1 LKIQKHFQGWLKLS
15 SNNTIACPLDCFD
28 ACEAVFDDGKI
39 KGNDKHP
46 TTKSKLCVNF
56 ASLLKEEYL
65 EDAYVNKEKTSL
77 DKALEVLVDKL
88 KNTDASKTLYYKGS
102 GNLGVMQNA
111 PKSFFSQYGSVF
123 TQGSLCEGAGEQGL
137 VLGRGRC
144 VNPPIANLIDSDVI
158 IVWGRNFSI
167 TSPHMYNLVKD
178 KTFITIDPITTP
190 IAKKSELHLQ
200 INPKTDHELALLL
213 TRFAYM
219 EDMEDEDFIEK
230 YGQGA
235 DWFFDLAKS
244 RPLVSYEK
252 TTGLSLSDITKLFE
266 LIKGKSVSLMLGLG
280 VQKYYEG
287 SNIIRAIDSFAA
299 YIGLH
304 NKNKGGVWYL
314 SDSGYGYE
322 SPFISK
328 PKKKVDL
335 PEVDFSLYDLVFIQG
350 ANPVVSSPNT
360 QKLIDGLKKS
370 FVIYFGTTYNDTCE
384 YADIIIPS
392 SNFKAK
398 KDVRVSYG
406 HEYLAISNVIED
418 KQNNSL
424 SEYEFTKY
432 MFDKFGFTGLVSED
446 EAINYYIN
454 KKRDEDSFL
463 DSFEFL
469 EDLEVENLYEQKEES
484 EFYFLTSKRKDSLN
498 SQFKKNDYLYM
509 NPSVDFNNGDS
520 VKVSSIHGEANF
532 IVKLDEDIKSD
543 CVVAYAGNKY
553 ANYVTPHKSDE
564 EAFSAIFQE
573 VLVSIELS

>member
-1 LKIQKHFQGWLKLS
+1 MN

-28 ACEAVFDDGKI
+28 GCEAVLVDGKI
-39 KGNDKHP
+39 KGNENHP

-65 EDAYVNKEKTSL
+65 EDAYINKEKTSL
-77 DKALEVLVDKL
+77 DNVLEVLVEKL
-88 KNTDASKTLYYKGS
+88 KNTDASKSLYYKGS
-102 GNLGVMQNA
+102 GNLGVMQSA

-123 TQGSLCEGAGEQGL
+123 TQGSLCEGAGEEGL
-137 VLGRGRC
+137 ALGRGRC
-144 VNPPIANLIDSDVI
+144 VNPPVQKLIDSDVI
-158 IVWGRNFSI
+158 IVWGRNFSV

-178 KTFITIDPITTP
+178 KIFITIDPISTP

-219 EDMEDEDFIEK
+219 EDIEDEEFIEE
-230 YGQGA
+230 YGHGA

-252 TTGLSLSDITKLFE
+252 TTGLPLSEITKLFE
-266 LIKGKSVSLMLGLG
+266 IIKGKSVSLVLGLG

-287 SNIIRAIDSFAA
+287 ANIIRTIDSFAA

-304 NKNKGGVWYL
+304 NKEKGGVWYL

-322 SPFISK
+322 SPFISH

-335 PEVDFSLYDLVFIQG
+335 PEVDFGLYDLVFIQG

-370 FVIYFGTTYNDTCE
+370 FVVYFGTTFNDTCE

-392 SNFKAK
+392 TNFKAK

-406 HEYLAISNVIED
+406 HEYLAISNAVEE
-418 KQNNSL
+418 KQNNSI
-424 SEYEFTKY
+424 SEYEFTKF
-432 MFDKFGFTGLVSED
+432 MFDKFGFNDLVSEE
-446 EAINYYIN
+446 EALNYYKN
-454 KKRDEDSFL
+454 KKREDHSFL
-463 DSFEFL
+463 EKFEFI
-469 EDLEVENLYEQKEES
+469 EDLDVDNLYERKKENEY
-484 EFYFLTSKRKDSLN
+484 YFLTSKRKDSLN
-498 SQFKKNDYLYM
+498 SQFKENDYLYM
-509 NPSVDFNNGDS
+509 NPSCDFKDADR
-520 VKVSSIHGEANF
+520 VLVSSSHGKANF
-532 IVKLDEDIKSD
+532 IVKLSEDIKND

-564 EAFSAIFQE
+564 EAFSAIFQDI
-573 VLVSIELS
+573 LVSIELS

>member
-1 LKIQKHFQGWLKLS
+1 LN

-28 ACEAVFDDGKI
+28 GCEAILIDGKI
-39 KGNDKHP
+39 KGNSDHP

-56 ASLLKEEYL
+56 ASLLKENYL
-65 EDAYVNKEKTSL
+65 ENAYINKSKTSL
-77 DKALEVLVDKL
+77 DKALELLVEKL
-88 KNTDASKTLYYKGS
+88 KETDPSKTLYYKGS
-102 GNLGVMQNA
+102 GNLGVMQSA
-111 PKSFFSQYGSVF
+111 PKSFFSEYGSVF
-123 TQGSLCEGAGEQGL
+123 TRGSLCEGAGEEGL

-144 VNPPIANLIDSDVI
+144 VNPPIQKLIDSDVI
-158 IVWGRNFSI
+158 IVWGRNFSV
-167 TSPHMYNLVKD
+167 TSPHMYSLVKD
-178 KTFITIDPITTP
+178 KIFITIDPISTP
-190 IAKKSELHLQ
+190 IARKSDLHLQ

-219 EDMEDEDFIEK
+219 EDMEDEEFIEK

-252 TTGLSLSDITKLFE
+252 TTGLCLKDITKLFE
-266 LIKGKSVSLMLGLG
+266 IIKGKSVSLMLGLG

-287 SNIIRAIDSFAA
+287 ANITRAIDSFAA

-304 NKNKGGVWYL
+304 NKEKGGVWYL
-314 SDSGYGYE
+314 ANSGYGYE

-328 PKKKVDL
+328 PKKQVNL
-335 PEVDFSLYDLVFIQG
+335 PEVDFNSYDLVFIQG

-360 QKLIDGLKKS
+360 QKLIDGLKNS
-370 FVIYFGTTYNDTCE
+370 FVVYFGISLNDTCE
-384 YADIIIPS
+384 YADIVIPS

-398 KDVRVSYG
+398 KDVRLSYG
-406 HEYLAISNVIED
+406 HEYIAISNAIEQ
-418 KQNNSL
+418 KQKNSI

-432 MFDKFGFTGLVSED
+432 MFDKFDFNGLVSED

-454 KKRDEDSFL
+454 KKREDYSFL

-469 EDLEVENLYEQKEES
+469 EEIEVENLYEVKKED

-498 SQFKKNDYLYM
+498 SQFKENDYLYM
-509 NPSVDFNNGDS
+509 HPSVEFKDNDN
-520 VKVSSIHGEANF
+520 VIVSSSNGKAQF
-532 IVKLDEDIKSD
+532 KVKLDGNIKND
-543 CVVAYAGNKY
+543 CVVAYAGNKN

-564 EAFSAIFQE
+564 EAYSAIFQE
-573 VLVSIELS
+573 VLVRIELS

>member
-1 LKIQKHFQGWLKLS
+1 MS

-28 ACEAVFDDGKI
+28 GCEAVLNDGKI
-39 KGNDKHP
+39 KGNENHP
-46 TTKSKLCVNF
+46 TTKSKLCLNF
-56 ASLLKEEYL
+56 ANLLKEDYL
-65 EDAYVNKEKTSL
+65 EDAYINKEKASL
-77 DKALEVLVDKL
+77 DKALDVVVQKL
-88 KNTDASKTLYYKGS
+88 KDADPTKTLYYKGS
-102 GNLGVMQNA
+102 GNLGVMQSA

-123 TQGSLCEGAGEQGL
+123 TRGSLCEGAGEVGL
-137 VLGRGRC
+137 VQGRGRC
-144 VNPPIANLIDSDVI
+144 VNPPIQKLIDSDVI
-158 IVWGRNFSI
+158 IVWGRNFSV

-178 KTFITIDPITTP
+178 KTFITIDPICTP
-190 IAKKSELHLQ
+190 ISKKSELHLQ

-219 EDMEDEDFIEK
+219 EDMEDEEFIENH
-230 YGQGA
+230 GEGA

-252 TTGLSLSDITKLFE
+252 TTGISLKDITKLFE

-287 SNIIRAIDSFAA
+287 TNITRAIDSFAA

-304 NKNKGGVWYL
+304 NKEKGGVWYL
-314 SDSGYGYE
+314 SDSGYGYD

-335 PEVDFSLYDLVFIQG
+335 PEVDFASYDLVFIQG

-360 QKLIDGLKKS
+360 QKLIDGLKNS
-370 FVIYFGTTYNDTCE
+370 FVIFFGTTFNDTCE

-398 KDVRVSYG
+398 KDVRLSYG
-406 HEYLAISNVIED
+406 HEHIAISNVVEE

-432 MFDKFGFTGLVSED
+432 MFDQFGYDGLVTED

-454 KKRDEDSFL
+454 KKREDASFL
-463 DSFEFL
+463 ESFEFL
-469 EDLEVENLYEQKEES
+469 EELEVDSLYEVKKEE

-498 SQFKKNDYLYM
+498 SQFKENDYLYM
-509 NPSVDFNNGDS
+509 HPSVEFEDGDS
-520 VKVSSIHGEANF
+520 VTVSSLNGKANF
-532 IVKLDEDIKSD
+532 IVKLNEDIKND
-543 CVVAYAGNKY
+543 CVVAYAGNKN

>member
-1 LKIQKHFQGWLKLS
+1 MN

-28 ACEAVFDDGKI
+28 ACEAVINDGKI
-39 KGNDKHP
+39 KPNESHP
-46 TTKSKLCVNF
+46 TTKSKLCMNF
-56 ASLLKEEYL
+56 ASLLKEVYL

-77 DKALEVLVDKL
+77 DNALKVLVDKL
-88 KNTDASKTLYYKGS
+88 ESSNPSKTLYYKGS

-111 PKSFFSQYGSVF
+111 PKSFFSNYGSVF
-123 TQGSLCEGAGEQGL
+123 TQGSLCEGAGEEAL

-144 VNPPIANLIDSDVI
+144 VNPPIAKLIDSDVI
-158 IVWGRNFSI
+158 ILWGRNFSV

-178 KTFITIDPITTP
+178 KTFITIDPVVTP

-200 INPKTDHELALLL
+200 VNPKTDHELALLL

-219 EDMEDEDFIEK
+219 EDMEDEEFINE

-244 RPLVSYEK
+244 RPLVSYES
-252 TTGLSLSDITKLFE
+252 TTGISLSDVTKLFE
-266 LIKGKSVSLMLGLG
+266 IIKGKSVSLMLGLG

-287 SNIIRAIDSFAA
+287 VNITRAIDSFAG

-304 NKNKGGVWYL
+304 NKDKGGVWYL

-322 SPFISK
+322 SPFLSN

-335 PEVDFSLYDLVFIQG
+335 PEVDFGLYDLVFIQG
-350 ANPVVSSPNT
+350 ANPLVSSPNT

-370 FVIYFGTTYNDTCE
+370 FVIYFGTTYNETCE

-392 SNFKAK
+392 SHFKSK
-398 KDVRVSYG
+398 KDVRISYG
-406 HEYLAISNVIED
+406 HEYIAISNEVEE
-418 KQNNSL
+418 KQNNSI

-432 MFDKFGFTGLVSED
+432 MFEKFNYSGLVPED
-446 EAINYYIN
+446 VAINYYIN
-454 KKRDEDSFL
+454 KEREDYSFIET
-463 DSFEFL
+463 FEFL
-469 EDLEVENLYEQKEES
+469 EELEVENLYEKKEEN

-498 SQFKKNDYLYM
+498 SQFKENDYLYM
-509 NPSVDFNNGDS
+509 NSNCDFNDNDK
-520 VKVSSIHGEANF
+520 VTVSSIHGKAEF
-532 IVKLDEDIKSD
+532 IIKLNEDIKSN
-543 CVVAYAGNKY
+543 CVVAYAGNKH
-553 ANYVTPHKSDE
+553 ANYLTPHKSDE
-564 EAFSAIFQE
+564 QASSAIFQE